1 MSGENENDDTTS
13 FFVTPK
19 RTSSA
24 CMSTRSVE
32 EAESATPPLKASGRR
47 ISAPVDEQPQ
57 APVASLSETVHRP
70 VDRVVDDRS
79 RTRSYRT
86 VAILSFFFMLSVFSL
101 MFAGYSVYDRYLSD
115 GREESD
121 WGDRGQASF
130 QLDDED
136 TGLSSVDARG
146 PRKGK
151 GGASTSAS
159 IPTRTLKIVMNGE
172 HPFNYV
178 RVKCKKSGFR
188 SGRLAIKGPSVMV
201 EDVPKEACTVDFDGG
216 AGALQKFGGD
226 DLTFTCTFKK
236 SRGLVCR

>member
-24 CMSTRSVE
+24 GMSTRSVE
-32 EAESATPPLKASGRR
+32 EAEPATPPKPSGRR
-47 ISAPVDEQPQ
+47 ISAPVDAQPQ
-57 APVASLSETVHRP
+57 TPVASLSETVHRP

-86 VAILSFFFMLSVFSL
+86 VAILSFFFLLSVFSL

-136 TGLSSVDARG
+136 TGLSTADARG
-146 PRKGK
+146 PKKGK
-151 GGASTSAS
+151 RGSSSAS
-159 IPTRTLKIVMNGE
+159 VSTPTRALKIVMNGE

-178 RVKCKKSGFR
+178 LVKCKKSGFR
-188 SGRLAIKGPSVMV
+188 STRIAIKGPSVIV
-201 EDVPKEACTVDFDGG
+201 PDVPKEACTVNFDGG
-216 AGALQKFGGD
+216 AGADQRFGGD